1 MTSLMPQSAEQG
13 VLATRRPAET
23 DLSSRELRERW
34 AARIRREAVFSARTT
49 CRAYVD
55 SIKSALMAVA
65 SRSVTPDAAERRLK
79 GELEKFGYTPKG
91 GFAGKPPSAHVPPAL
106 PGTMTDLGS
115 SRRIQLIIDTNVKRA
130 RSMGQMAAGE
140 NPVFL
145 MANPAWR
152 LERTGARKKPR
163 GDWRARWAAAGN
175 AVGWKGALRRQFVAL
190 KSSPIWQALG
200 DGAGGYSDTLSSPF
214 PPFAFGSGL
223 AWTNVGRRE
232 WRRLCEAEGVADGLD
247 ALKDEAKAMLA
258 RGAAEAGVPAPT
270 EKARAVAERTGAK
283 PYVARTAARHDALAA
298 VEAMG
303 RAVARARD
311 AAADAQKSVSE
322 ALRVVQGAAA
332 FGRGLVAEEAA
343 ALAPLSKSADDAVAA
358 VRKIR
363 DREEVYRRAV
373 EARPL
378 PSSAAEQSAYDR
390 AVSLYANAAASVGK
404 YAAEVGAR
412 CEEWRR
418 VADRCAAI
426 AQAKVARAVRG
437 AK

>member
-1 MTSLMPQSAEQG
+1 MPQSAEQG
-13 VLATRRPAET
+13 VLATRRPTET

-34 AARIRREAVFSARTT
+34 TARIKREAVFSARTT

-65 SRSVTPDAAERRLK
+65 SRSITPDAAERRLK
-79 GELEKFGYTPKG
+79 GELEKFGYTPQR
-91 GFAGKPPSAHVPPAL
+91 GFAGKPPSARIPPAL

-152 LERTGARKKPR
+152 LTRTGARKKPR
-163 GDWRARWAAAGN
+163 GDWRARWKAAGD
-175 AVGWKGALRRQFVAL
+175 AVAWKGALKSQYVAL
-190 KSSPIWQALG
+190 KSSPIWQSLG
-200 DGAGGYSDTLSSPF
+200 DGAGGYGDALGSPF

-223 AWTNVGRRE
+223 AWVNVGRRE
-232 WRRLCEAEGVADGLD
+232 WRRLCEAEGVDDGLA
-247 ALKDEAKAMLA
+247 ALKDEAKRMQS

-270 EKARAVAERTGAK
+270 AKAVAVAERTGGK
-283 PYVARTAARHDALAA
+283 PYVARTAARHEALAA
-298 VEAMG
+298 VGAMG

-311 AAADAQKSVSE
+311 AAADAQKSVAA
-322 ALRVVQGAAA
+322 ALRVVQGATA

-343 ALAPLSKSADDAVAA
+343 ALAPLSKAADDAVAA
-358 VRKIR
+358 VRKIK

-373 EARPL
+373 ETRPL
-378 PSSAAEQSAYDR
+378 PSSAAEQTAYDR
-390 AVSLYANAAASVGK
+390 AVSLYANAAANVSK
-404 YAAEVGAR
+404 YAAEIEAR

-418 VADRCAAI
+418 VADRCGAI